1 MACRLMK
8 PSDSIIVLHVPL
20 LELSDLTSPDD
31 AKKSADPFRYKHVE
45 NNSSNNNNNTNINSN
60 KSNDPLSTCRFLT
73 LEMYERM
80 HRKASGKVDHL
91 IGFYKAAGVN
101 IFVDEMPSFVSECDR
116 VLRNSFHKTTV
127 ESLSDASAAAHA
139 SLPYEYDYKKT
150 IAQMQKSDERP
161 NKCASTIQKMNNIYY
176 FNQNRKFLSHR
187 IHKGQYTKV
196 SNF

>member
-1 MACRLMK
+1 
-8 PSDSIIVLHVPL
+8 
-20 LELSDLTSPDD
+20 
-31 AKKSADPFRYKHVE
+31 
-45 NNSSNNNNNTNINSN
+45 
-60 KSNDPLSTCRFLT
+60 
-73 LEMYERM
+73 MYERM

-150 IAQMQKSDERP
+150 IAQMQKSSASEYRERCIETWSELFRP
-161 NKCASTIQKMNNIYY
+161 SEDIKPSNTFITEGKLDVKPDLEESGSAFPETDG
-176 FNQNRKFLSHR
+176 RKS
-187 IHKGQYTKV
+187 K
-196 SNF
+196 SAAA